1 MKYRSIKTLYRIFS
15 FLSDKTNG
23 FKPFV
28 KYKLLLG
35 TLLIGISATACKNKP
50 SEPTCYELAAIPDD
64 IIMCYEPAAPED
76 TISAQE
82 KDSIV
87 IEKKKVKSPSI
98 IISAI
103 DEPPI
108 AEPMCYEPATPVITC
123 YKPVIRPVDTF
134 PELPPMKEV
143 YAYVEQMPSFPG
155 GDAVMIRYIS
165 ERLNY
170 PIKKEDE
177 EDITGR
183 VILRF
188 IVRSTGE
195 IDSIE
200 IVRSLTPEFDKEA
213 IRIVESM
220 PKWIP
225 GKQDEKE
232 VDVYYTIPIDIHW
245 K

>member
-35 TLLIGISATACKNKP
+35 TLLIGISATACKNKTVP
-50 SEPTCYELAAIPDD
+50 EDVCYVPVLPDE
-64 IIMCYEPAAPED
+64 IMCYEPAAPND
-76 TISAQE
+76 TILKQE

-87 IEKKKVKSPSI
+87 IEKKKAKFT
-98 IISAI
+98 
-103 DEPPI
+103 PPI
-108 AEPMCYEPATPVITC
+108 ITC
-123 YKPVIRPVDTF
+123 YDTLEPIEPIIEPITIEDPIMCYF
-134 PELPPMKEV
+134 PAIDIIDIIEQPKDFV
-143 YAYVEQMPSFPG
+143 YSYVEQPPSFPG
-155 GDAVMIRYIS
+155 GDAALMKFINENLRYPVK
-165 ERLNY
+165 LD
-170 PIKKEDE
+170 DE
-177 EDITGR
+177 NIAGR
-183 VILRF
+183 VVLRF

-200 IVRSLTPEFDKEA
+200 VVRSITPEFDKEA

-225 GKQDEKE
+225 GKQDGEE
-232 VDVYYTIPIDIHW
+232 VDVYYTIPINIHW
-245 K
+245 Q